1 MCKGIVGYYFLC
13 AAIKN
18 LRYIKF
24 NNFIFYSHTHGSQ
37 SSCLC
42 VCACGLNYSIL
53 LGVCQGRHYFSFYGL
68 HNEPSGN
75 RERKAK
81 KICESRETA
90 NKKHGKGGG
99 GGGNSAGNRENWLP
113 SGWEKRLKKVR
124 RSH

>member
-1 MCKGIVGYYFLC
+1 
-13 AAIKN
+13 
-18 LRYIKF
+18 
-24 NNFIFYSHTHGSQ
+24 
-37 SSCLC
+37 
-42 VCACGLNYSIL
+42 
-53 LGVCQGRHYFSFYGL
+53 VCQGRHYFSFYGL

-90 NKKHGKGGG
+90 HKKHGKGGG

-124 RSH
+124 RSHQCNGAIQNYFKSFIFKLESAWNFKWYGSQDSSKPFWV